1 MPSPYIPVRD
11 VTLLKLVL
19 VDAFGIALIAYVIS
33 LSLARIMAS
42 KHRYQVL
49 HSQHLIFF
57 CNGSFTLAMFVS
69 KTVGNSNT

>member
-49 HSQHLIFF
+49 QSHHFNFF
-57 CNGSFTLAMFVS
+57 VTYEWAQ
-69 KTVGNSNT
+69 

>member
-49 HSQHLIFF
+49 H
-57 CNGSFTLAMFVS
+57 
-69 KTVGNSNT
+69 